1 MKNSWAP
8 SDLDGSAEIFE
19 ILHSGLKVEL
29 IATPRKDFR
38 TCRQDEYVSTVL
50 ARNIEP
56 YDFIPVV
63 DDITGAKS
71 PAINKRSTQLPKET
85 SRLISN
91 GTHDLFGQRTFLH
104 VAGRRR
110 SGRPRGSILPFCRQA
125 GGHWYQARTIR
136 YAGGANMTD
145 HPICPARLWLRE
157 NPTVCYRPRHSKVHL
172 RNLG

>member
-85 SRLISN
+85 SRS
-91 GTHDLFGQRTFLH
+91 
-104 VAGRRR
+104 
-110 SGRPRGSILPFCRQA
+110 
-125 GGHWYQARTIR
+125 
-136 YAGGANMTD
+136 
-145 HPICPARLWLRE
+145 
-157 NPTVCYRPRHSKVHL
+157 
-172 RNLG
+172 

>member
-63 DDITGAKS
+63 DDITGANQNIIGLFHAANYTGNRS
-71 PAINKRSTQLPKET
+71 VEDRIQNNFETLSENCIIGADASILEFINDADERPCRLLVSGANIIGLVSLSDLQKLPV
-85 SRLISN
+85 RARYL
-91 GTHDLFGQRTFLH
+91 
-104 VAGRRR
+104 
-110 SGRPRGSILPFCRQA
+110 SGRA
-125 GGHWYQARTIR
+125 
-136 YAGGANMTD
+136 TD
-145 HPICPARLWLRE
+145 F
-157 NPTVCYRPRHSKVHL
+157 SKL
-172 RNLG
+172 QK